1 MDDACLRLLE
11 QHLHHCSNMWPRKRK
26 LNEEKSKHAGLAQEI
41 GFSPAFLQRML
52 RLRKGGVAMP
62 STLML
67 IG

>member
-1 MDDACLRLLE
+1 
-11 QHLHHCSNMWPRKRK
+11 MWPRKRK